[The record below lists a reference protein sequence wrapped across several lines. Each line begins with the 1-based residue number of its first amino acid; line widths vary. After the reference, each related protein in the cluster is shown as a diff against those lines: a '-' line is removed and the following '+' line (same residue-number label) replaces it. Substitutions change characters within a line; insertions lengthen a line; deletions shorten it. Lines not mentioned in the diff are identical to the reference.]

1 MLKLGKTLSFQH
13 CLTLKKYR
21 GVTGEKIKFMGET
34 FINVFFNGKE
44 RKLKA
49 LVMCNS

>member
-1 MLKLGKTLSFQH
+1 M
-13 CLTLKKYR
+13 
-21 GVTGEKIKFMGET
+21 KFMGET

-49 LVMCNS
+49 FVIRNTQKLFGTEYMEKFDLFKS